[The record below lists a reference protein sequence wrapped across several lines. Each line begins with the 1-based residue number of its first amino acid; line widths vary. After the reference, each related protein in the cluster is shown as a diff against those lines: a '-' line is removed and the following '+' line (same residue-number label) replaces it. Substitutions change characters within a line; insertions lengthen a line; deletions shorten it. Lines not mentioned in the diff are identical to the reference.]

1 MQHALATRR
10 MTLLAQAL
18 FASAVAA
25 YAYYSVWV
33 LLTPFVDKDVPW
45 FHSFFPDRWWAIAVP
60 TATLVLGLTLVGTF
74 LGLVFAGGR
83 EPREPRRTM
92 PPLSTPTGS

>member
-1 MQHALATRR
+1 

-33 LLTPFVDKDVPW
+33 LLTPFVDKEVAW
-45 FHSFFPDRWWAIAVP
+45 FHSLFPDRWWAIAVP
-60 TATLVLGLTLVGTF
+60 TALLVLGLTVAGTF
-74 LGLVFAGGR
+74 AGLIFAGGKR
-83 EPREPRRTM
+83 SESRTR
-92 PPLSTPTGS
+92 PPLSVPTVS

>member
-1 MQHALATRR
+1 

-33 LLTPFVDKDVPW
+33 LLTPFVDKDVAW
-45 FHSFFPDRWWAIAVP
+45 FHSLFPDRWWALAVP
-60 TATLVLGLTLVGTF
+60 TALLVLGLTLVITF
-74 LGLVFAGGR
+74 VGLVSLG
-83 EPREPRRTM
+83 T
-92 PPLSTPTGS
+92 SGSRGKS